1 VFNMGCGLC
10 AMVPEERGDD
20 AVSLLAQRLA
30 GAARIGR
37 VTDRAGVVALPG
49 LGLVGDGGG
58 LRST

>member
-1 VFNMGCGLC
+1 
-10 AMVPEERGDD
+10 
-20 AVSLLAQRLA
+20 LAQRLA